1 MIEILQTSDQIIF
14 KSQDGNFLKTS
25 TRRINELLIQITMT
39 WGRTIL
45 KTISYGLSG
54 LRFQI
59 NKNFFYDHI
68 REFKLFFSDEEV
80 MPILFKDF
88 DIKNWEQG
96 ITFTRESTNRDWFDL
111 SLNFEDIDIA
121 IIQNANLEEGF
132 QKSRERYLF
141 LMTSR

>member
-1 MIEILQTSDQIIF
+1 MT
-14 KSQDGNFLKTS
+14 
-25 TRRINELLIQITMT
+25 T

-45 KTISYGLSG
+45 KTITYGANG
-54 LRFQI
+54 LKFQI

-96 ITFTRESTNRDWFDL
+96 ISFSRESKSRDWFDL

-121 IIQNANLEEGF
+121 IIQNANLERGISEFEGKIYVLNDEQIKLAKF
-132 QKSRERYLF
+132 LKRYISQRKL
-141 LMTSR
+141 